1 LTIQWIRQTY
11 FEIIAIGNPN
21 DISTWSELDQIN
33 FSLVYSILAVSD
45 FQTTLSQCLDGGLQ
59 AQDLLLSILKNCVE
73 YGMEKV
79 SNTKGMFNLFQV
91 SYVFCLTLFFGNQI
105 IFKPWKQY
113 LFFTIISLGKCL
125 FKIGTPPL
133 TRFLGTQKNRVKGKP
148 RYRRTKLVLKWENG
162 TF

>member
-1 LTIQWIRQTY
+1 M
-11 FEIIAIGNPN
+11 
-21 DISTWSELDQIN
+21 DQIN
-33 FSLVYSILAVSD
+33 FSLVYSILAVND

-105 IFKPWKQY
+105 IFKP
-113 LFFTIISLGKCL
+113 
-125 FKIGTPPL
+125 
-133 TRFLGTQKNRVKGKP
+133 
-148 RYRRTKLVLKWENG
+148 
-162 TF
+162 